1 MRSTPIIN
9 FNNDA
14 HKFKSFIIYHSYFF
28 FVILYFYFIFK
39 IITDEKRNIM
49 RARRM
54 ETQKR

>member
-1 MRSTPIIN
+1 MMRTNLTLSLFTILI
-9 FNNDA
+9 
-14 HKFKSFIIYHSYFF
+14 F
-28 FVILYFYFIFK
+28 FVFLHFYFILK